1 MAEFLMPLRSLF
13 EWVSEFPSSIAL
25 RESQFMW
32 PWTIVAHVVSMA
44 TFAGLVLMMD
54 LRLLGVGNMRTPF
67 SEVQRKLFPWQM
79 GAMGIT
85 SITGITLLYADPM
98 RLYVN
103 IFFWIKM
110 LMMVLTALNALA
122 FHYITYHSVTSWD
135 SAATTP
141 LGARLSGLVS
151 VVLWALVIVSGRLI
165 PYNWFQ

>member
-32 PWTIVAHVVSMA
+32 PWTIVVHVVSMA
-44 TFAGLVLMMD
+44 LFAGLVLMMD

-79 GAMGIT
+79 AAMGIT
-85 SITGITLLYADPM
+85 SITGVTLLYADPM
-98 RLYVN
+98 RLFVN

-135 SAATTP
+135 SASTTP
-141 LGARLSGLVS
+141 FGARLSGLVS